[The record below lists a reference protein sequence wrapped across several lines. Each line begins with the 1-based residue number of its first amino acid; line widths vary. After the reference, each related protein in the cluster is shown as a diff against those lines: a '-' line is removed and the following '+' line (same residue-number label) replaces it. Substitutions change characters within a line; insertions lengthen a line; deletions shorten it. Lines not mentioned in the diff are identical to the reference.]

1 MIQNAAL
8 DVAIGLIL
16 MYLMLSLLCTTVN
29 EYIASK
35 LNLRAASLASALQ
48 EILDD
53 KDVLE
58 RFYNNSL
65 IAGPTNAVAKADNLL
80 KHLTMK
86 LGDLP
91 AAVFAAPPGATVAE
105 RVPVA
110 APEGAAVA
118 AGTAITMVAPPKDH
132 PSYISSMNFATAVL
146 GALDPAK
153 PIPALKDVQDAV
165 DALPAGSKLKAALQ
179 GALTSSS
186 ANIDQ
191 VRRSLANWFDDSMER
206 LSGAYK
212 RHLKLISVIVGLVIA
227 GAFNADSL
235 EVARRLWTDS
245 DSRAL
250 VAGIATKATDNTF
263 DNLAKETTV
272 AEDIRPLPIG
282 WGCGKVGNDAVRFH
296 CKSPELSW
304 SWIGDLLSKLLGL
317 ALTASALTLG
327 APFWF
332 DLLQKFVNIRGTGI
346 KPNRADAK

>member
-58 RFYNNSL
+58 RFYNHSL
-65 IAGPTNAVAKADNLL
+65 IAGTNNAVAKTDNLL

-86 LGDLP
+86 LGNLQ
-91 AAVFAAPPGATVAE
+91 AAVSATPKGAAVAE
-105 RVPVA
+105 RVSVA
-110 APEGAAVA
+110 ANKAKAA
-118 AGTAITMVAPPKDH
+118 AGGAVTAVAPPEDH
-132 PSYISSMNFATAVL
+132 PSYISSTNFATAVL
-146 GALDPAK
+146 GVLDPTK

-179 GALTSSS
+179 GALTSTT

-191 VRRSLANWFDDSMER
+191 VRKSLADWFDDSMER

-212 RHLKLISVIVGLVIA
+212 RHLKVISVIVGLLIA
-227 GAFNADSL
+227 AAFNADSF
-235 EVARRLWTDS
+235 EVAQRLWTDS
-245 DSRAL
+245 DSRAA
-250 VAGIATKATDNTF
+250 VAAMA
-263 DNLAKETTV
+263 TTV
-272 AEDIRPLPIG
+272 TGKTLDDLRREAADAEDIRPLPIG
-282 WGCGKVGNDAVRFH
+282 WGCGKTGRDAVRFH
-296 CKSPELSW
+296 CRSPELSL
-304 SWIGDLLSKLLGL
+304 SWIGDLILKLLGL
-317 ALTASALTLG
+317 VFTASALTLG

-332 DLLQKFVNIRGTGI
+332 DLLQKFINIRGTGI
-346 KPNRADAK
+346 KPRRADAK